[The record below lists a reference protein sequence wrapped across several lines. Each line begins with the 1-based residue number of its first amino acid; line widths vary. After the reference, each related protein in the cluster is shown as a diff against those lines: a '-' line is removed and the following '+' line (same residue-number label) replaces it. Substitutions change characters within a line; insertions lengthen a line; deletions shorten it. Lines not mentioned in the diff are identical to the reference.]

1 MNAVKIVMAVHR
13 IVETLLGHTHAVA
26 ILGTTLLP
34 MGYRVQVRYYLIVYM
49 HIRHIWFNYNFH

>member
-13 IVETLLGHTHAVA
+13 IVETLLGRTHAVA

-34 MGYRVQVRYYLIVYM
+34 MGYRVQVQYYLTVYM
-49 HIRHIWFNYNFH
+49 HIRHIWFNH

>member
-13 IVETLLGHTHAVA
+13 IVETLLGHTHATA

-34 MGYRVQVRYYLIVYM
+34 MGYRVQV
-49 HIRHIWFNYNFH
+49 